1 MNHIKQISEEKD
13 VALAALCDSLH
24 LSRATL
30 YRNNKSDSHDVVD
43 QQKKPHNALDAAQRQ
58 EVLDLLH
65 SERFV
70 DSTPYNVFYT
80 LLDEGKYI
88 ASIPTT
94 LQDAKFSF

>member
-30 YRNNKSDSHDVVD
+30 YRNKNTNNSCDVED

-65 SERFV
+65 
-70 DSTPYNVFYT
+70 
-80 LLDEGKYI
+80 K
-88 ASIPTT
+88 
-94 LQDAKFSF
+94 